1 MAIGTFFRVNR
12 TEHMTTVKTPLYA
25 TIHCGNEDIR
35 EKASAERKTKAII
48 DAPETLHPHD
58 LPRPRFRIRS

>member
-1 MAIGTFFRVNR
+1 
-12 TEHMTTVKTPLYA
+12 MTTVKTPLYA